1 MQFAFGMVVLA
12 LGAIVQA
19 TLLHDIFG
27 GGRPDLVLLLVLSWS
42 ILRGST
48 EGTIGGIVGG
58 LALDLLSA
66 VPFGLH
72 TSLLGLIAALTALG
86 EANLFRGSL
95 PLFVITAALA
105 SVLLHGGTL
114 LILQAAGQQTLS
126 LPRFAQF
133 VVPAALLNA
142 LLMPFAF
149 TLFQRAVRA
158 LGGWRQLEL

>member
-1 MQFAFGMVVLA
+1 MLVLV
-12 LGAIVQA
+12 LGALVQA
-19 TLLHDIFG
+19 TILSPILG
-27 GGRPDLVLLLVLSWS
+27 AGRPDLVLLLVLSWS
-42 ILRGST
+42 ILRGSA
-48 EGTIGGIVGG
+48 EGTIGGIAGG
-58 LALDLLSA
+58 LALDLLSG

-86 EANLFRGSL
+86 EANLFRGNL

-105 SVLLHGGTL
+105 TVALHGGTI
-114 LILQAAGQQTLS
+114 LILQAAGLQTLT

-133 VVPAALLNA
+133 VVPTALLNA